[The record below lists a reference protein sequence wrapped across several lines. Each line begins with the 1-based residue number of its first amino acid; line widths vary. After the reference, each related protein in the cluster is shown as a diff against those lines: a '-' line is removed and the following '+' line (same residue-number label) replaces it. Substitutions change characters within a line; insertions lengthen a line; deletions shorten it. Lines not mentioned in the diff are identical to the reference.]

1 MEEVINIGRVPPQSI
16 EAEQSVLGAMLL
28 DKEAIAVATEILKAE
43 DFYREAHGAIFDAI
57 VQIYNRSQP
66 VDLITLSEQLKNTNI
81 LEEVGGI
88 GYISDLANT
97 VPASSNVKYYAKIVE
112 EKSLMRKL
120 IQISSEVLDRTY
132 EGTEEVNDLIEM
144 AEKRIFNI
152 SQRRSSRGFTP
163 INQVLLEAFDKI
175 EQVFQNKGEITGI
188 STGFIDIDNKISGM
202 QKSDFIL
209 VAARPSMGKTAFA
222 LNIAQ
227 HAGVK
232 EKKTVAIFSLEMSQD
247 QLIHRMLSAET
258 HIDSQKLRNGDLAEE
273 DWERLANGMA
283 ILSEAPIFIDDTP
296 GIGVMEMRSKC
307 RRLKMEHGLDLILID
322 YLQLMSGDRRSE
334 SRQQEISD
342 ISRSLKALAREMDCP
357 VVALSQL
364 SRAPESRADH
374 RPILSDL
381 RESGAIEQDADVV
394 MFLYRDEYYHPDTEE
409 KNIGEVNIAK
419 QRNGPTGIVKL
430 VWLGQFTKFAN
441 LEKFQE

>member
-1 MEEVINIGRVPPQSI
+1 MDIGRVPPQSI

-175 EQVFQNKGEITGI
+175 EQVFQNKGQITGI